1 MFPHK
6 TPTSAPSVPTSDRAL
21 YKHHRAG
28 PPHLAAT
35 LLVVG
40 GLWLVVGE
48 FDALA
53 LDVVAAH
60 IVLQDALH
68 QQLRGVVDAR
78 VVLGRG
84 LEPAHEAVVL
94 AELVHLFS
102 DLRELVL
109 GEVHFVG
116 QQHDGN
122 GLVALGQ
129 LHLAVNVVLP
139 LLYCLECGQP
149 ARD

>member
-1 MFPHK
+1 MSDIY
-6 TPTSAPSVPTSDRAL
+6 TPLAL
-21 YKHHRAG
+21 
-28 PPHLAAT
+28 PLCLAAA

-40 GLWLVVGE
+40 GLWLVLRE
-48 FDALA
+48 SDALA
-53 LDVVAAH
+53 LDVIAAD
-60 IVLQDALH
+60 IVLENALH
-68 QQLRGVVDAR
+68 QQLRRVVDAR

-84 LEPAHEAVVL
+84 LEPAHKAVVL

-109 GEVHFVG
+109 GEVDFVG

-139 LLYCLECGQP
+139 LLYCFKCGQ
-149 ARD
+149 AVEWRAVSIALYRHRYY